1 MKGVGVGGGNNL
13 SPPTHSH
20 PLPGRRPGAASASRP
35 ATGQRLL
42 GGKKRVF
49 SGAMKD
55 RMQELRHV
63 SERVVVSPVGRSEA
77 SASDA
82 HGATVGTGAG

>member
-1 MKGVGVGGGNNL
+1 M
-13 SPPTHSH
+13 
-20 PLPGRRPGAASASRP
+20 
-35 ATGQRLL
+35 
-42 GGKKRVF
+42 F